1 MPLVIWIL
9 AFFGHQGF
17 VIRHWQCAKNMKA
30 KIQDGTKVSVVPRSR
45 TIRIFGVGGA
55 GVQLLD
61 LVIGGEFTGASF
73 AVIDTDG
80 PSLAGSSAPVK
91 IQLETKLMRGLGTG
105 GDPERGRALAEEQF
119 STLKTACEGAT
130 VVFILAGLGG
140 GAGSGISSVLARAAK
155 ESGAL
160 VLAFVTLPFAC
171 EGNRR
176 QQQAQ
181 QGLGEL
187 KAVADGVICLPNQKT
202 FKLID
207 ENTSVLDTFRITGGL
222 LLESVRG
229 VWRLLTR
236 RGLIQIHFDDLRA
249 LVHDRHSESVF
260 ASIEAAGVARSREIV
275 DKLLAHPL
283 LDEGRA
289 LAEADAVLVSL
300 MGGKDLTM
308 SEVNRVMEQIS
319 RQCEQAQIIMGA
331 AVDETLKNRLCVTVI
346 AAKNAVS
353 NAEAP
358 ETFECADVS
367 ASRSAGRRHVAA
379 IPTHQPSPP
388 PLNLEQR
395 EQMITRRGGHVRK
408 PGSKMLQ
415 AQLPLAI
422 ISKGRF
428 DKSEPTIHKGE
439 DLDIPT
445 YIRRGVALN

>member
-1 MPLVIWIL
+1 
-9 AFFGHQGF
+9 
-17 VIRHWQCAKNMKA
+17 MKIKSESHPA
-30 KIQDGTKVSVVPRSR
+30 VLKPAQKPAVK
-45 TIRIFGVGGA
+45 IFGVGGA

-61 LVIGGEFTGASF
+61 MVMGGEFTGASF
-73 AVIDTDG
+73 AVIDTEG
-80 PSLAGSSAPVK
+80 PSLAASLAPVK
-91 IQLETKLMRGLGTG
+91 IQLETKLLRGLGTG

-119 STLKTACEGAT
+119 STLQTACEGAT
-130 VVFILAGLGG
+130 VIFILAGLGG

-155 ESGAL
+155 ETGAL

-187 KAVADGVICLPNQKT
+187 RAVADGVICLPNQKT

-236 RGLIQIHFDDLRA
+236 RGLIQIHFEDLRA

-260 ASIEAAGVARSREIV
+260 ACIETSGAARSREV
-275 DKLLAHPL
+275 VEKLLTHPL

-308 SEVNRVMEQIS
+308 AEVNRVMEQIS

-346 AAKNAVS
+346 AAKNAVAKTEMS
-353 NAEAP
+353 GDLP
-358 ETFECADVS
+358 EHTLSHDAT
-367 ASRSAGRRHVAA
+367 SRMAGHATPVA
-379 IPTHQPSPP
+379 P

-395 EQMITRRGGHVRK
+395 EQMMSRRSRERK

-415 AQLPLAI
+415 TQLPLAI